1 MSSKNLIFL
10 INCHTP
16 YIRHKI
22 QDGEVL
28 AQNDVLFSS
37 INNTYLPLLKMFGN
51 LKNENIK
58 FKIAMVLSPVLCS
71 LLEDEEIQNQ
81 YLCFLDRSIAL
92 GEAEL
97 ERTKDNPEL
106 NAVVRREYEK
116 NVNNKKAFVEKFGK
130 RLVPAFLSLSNEGYI
145 ELLGTCGTYAFL
157 PHLKDNEESV
167 NAQIESGLISHKYF
181 FGKAPSGF
189 FLPENGYFP
198 GLEKNLRSYGIDYSI
213 LSSQSVLF
221 SDLPP
226 QNGIFTPCRT
236 SNAVGI
242 FTENS
247 SFASFIDEIKENS
260 VYKDVSS
267 DIGFELPLENL
278 RCVLDYGVP
287 RFALGYKYWENSG
300 NDKKILYSFE
310 KALAQVN
317 KDALSFLDSQKSV
330 LSEAEKNIKSEKIC
344 SVCQIESKIL
354 GCEWEEGVAWLES
367 VLRENAKSENPLEIT
382 SFSDNLDDVFKLQ
395 RVTPVEASVNG
406 MGYGEDLL
414 ESSNDFMM
422 RYVKKASDRMT
433 DIAERF
439 PSEASLKGR
448 LLNLGAKEVLL
459 AQSCEWAEMLNK
471 KHHSEYVRNQFTYF
485 IVSFTKVFDALGSKQ
500 VSSEWLTKLEN
511 EHTLFPWM
519 NFRIFMKKK

>member
-16 YIRHKI
+16 YIRH
-22 QDGEVL
+22 QVQEGEVL

-37 INNTYLPLLKMFGN
+37 ISNTYLPLLKMFEK
-51 LKNENIK
+51 LKNGNIK
-58 FKIAMVLSPVLCS
+58 FKIAMTLSPVLCT
-71 LLEDEEIQNQ
+71 LLEDEEIQSQ
-81 YLCFLDRSIAL
+81 YISFLDRSIAL

-97 ERTKDNPEL
+97 ERTKDDPEL
-106 NAVVRREYEK
+106 NCVVRREYEK
-116 NVNNKKAFVEKFGK
+116 VIGNKKAFIEDYGK
-130 RLVPAFLSLSNEGYI
+130 RLVPAFLNLSEEGYV
-145 ELLGTCGTYAFL
+145 ELVGTCGTYAFL
-157 PHLKDNEESV
+157 PLLKDNEESV

-198 GLEKNLRSYGIDYSI
+198 GLEKNLRSYGVDYTI

-226 QNGIFTPCRT
+226 ENGIFTPCRT
-236 SNAVGI
+236 SNAVGV

-247 SFASFIDEIKENS
+247 SFSSFVDEIKENS

-300 NDKKILYSFE
+300 NDKKTLYSLE
-310 KALAQVN
+310 KALKQVD
-317 KDALSFLDSQKSV
+317 KDAALFLDSQKSV
-330 LSEAEKNIKSEKIC
+330 LDEAEKNIKSGRIC
-344 SVCQIESKIL
+344 SVCQIDSKIL

-367 VLRENAKSENPLEIT
+367 VLRLNSLSENPLEIT
-382 SFSDNLDDVFKLQ
+382 SFSDNLDDVFKVQ
-395 RVTPVEASVNG
+395 RITPVEASSNG
-406 MGYGEDLL
+406 MGYGEDFL
-414 ESSNDFMM
+414 ESSNDFMI

-471 KHHSEYVRNQFTYF
+471 RHHSEYVRSQFTYF
-485 IVSFTKVFDALGSKQ
+485 IMSFTKVFDALGSKQ